1 MQLGLLDEAD
11 ATVAK
16 AAETFGR
23 TEQADLV
30 RASIA
35 IQKEDFHAALD
46 ALERVREKSP
56 GEVQLQLMLA
66 QSYLA
71 LRRFSDAETAA
82 RAVLTADPHNAQAFL
97 VLARGFLHA
106 DRAEEA
112 ADAAAECIGL
122 QFGNPQG
129 HFLLG
134 AALASQEQFEAAV
147 RPLENCL
154 HLAPTF
160 LRAQRLLAR
169 VYRRLGQPERAAVC
183 ESQAFTALHDLRQEQ
198 AAAEAAVREQ
208 AGARAAVR
216 AEQDRIRQ
224 VEIDRRKAEYD
235 AIEPKD
241 FLIVSGLPRS
251 GTSLMMQMLRAG
263 GIEPLTD
270 AKRAADEDNPEGY
283 WEWDDIKKLPKNPRL
298 IEQAEG
304 KAVKVISALLPN
316 LPGKHRYTIIYMVR
330 PTEQVVD
337 SQWAMLA
344 RKGTQPK
351 SEKKHLIEV
360 QEHHSQQIRAVL
372 EKSER
377 VTLLEVSYPD
387 LVADPE
393 PVIAKL
399 AKLLPGR
406 FTPGPAVTA
415 CVKPRLFRNR
425 GG

>member
-1 MQLGLLDEAD
+1 
-11 ATVAK
+11 
-16 AAETFGR
+16 
-23 TEQADLV
+23 
-30 RASIA
+30 
-35 IQKEDFHAALD
+35 
-46 ALERVREKSP
+46 
-56 GEVQLQLMLA
+56 
-66 QSYLA
+66 
-71 LRRFSDAETAA
+71 
-82 RAVLTADPHNAQAFL
+82 

-106 DRAEEA
+106 GRPEEA
-112 ADAAAECIGL
+112 ADAAIECIGL

-129 HFLLG
+129 HFLFG
-134 AALASQEQFEAAV
+134 AALASQEQFEEAV

-154 HLAPTF
+154 TLAPTF

-169 VYRRLGQPERAAVC
+169 VYRRLGQPQRAALC

-208 AGARAAVR
+208 AGSRAAVR
-216 AEQDRIRQ
+216 AAADQIRQ
-224 VEIDRRKAEYD
+224 AEIDRQKAEYD
-235 AIEPKD
+235 AIEPKE

-251 GTSLMMQMLRAG
+251 GTSLMMQILRAG

-283 WEWDDIKKLPKNPRL
+283 WEWEAIKKLPKDPRL
-298 IEQAEG
+298 IEAAEG
-304 KAVKVISALLPN
+304 KAVKVVSALLPN

-351 SEKKHLIEV
+351 SEKKHLVEV
-360 QEHHSQQIRAVL
+360 QEHHSQQIREVL
-372 EKSER
+372 KKSER

-387 LVADPE
+387 LVADPA

-399 AKLLPGR
+399 AELLPGR